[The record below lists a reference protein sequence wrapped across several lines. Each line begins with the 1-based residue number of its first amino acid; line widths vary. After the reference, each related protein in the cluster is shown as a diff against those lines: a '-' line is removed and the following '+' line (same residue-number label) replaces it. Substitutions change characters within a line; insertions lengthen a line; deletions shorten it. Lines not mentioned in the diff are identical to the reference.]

1 MQLDHLNLYVSDIDK
16 SRAFYEALLP
26 GFGLPVN
33 REFEDVAVGFGDRD
47 YAVIALVRTSKPV
60 QTTHVAFRVDS
71 RDDVDRLYSAAM
83 EAGARD
89 NGAPGLRTHYHPD
102 YYACFVR
109 DPDDHNLGF
118 VCHDPVRGQ

>member
-1 MQLDHLNLYVSDIDK
+1 MHLDHLNLYVSDIDK

-33 REFEDVAVGFGDRD
+33 REFENVAVGFGDRD
-47 YAVIALVRTSKPV
+47 YAVIALVRTSEPV

-71 RDDVDRLYSAAM
+71 REDVDRLYSAAM

-109 DPDDHNLGF
+109 DPDGHNLEF
-118 VCHDPVRGQ
+118 VCHDPVRNQ